1 MKKAVLHAALLGAS
15 ALAAGCST
23 MSEVQPIGEGRFMVG
38 NSVQGGF
45 TSDAEVKSRALDR
58 ARAHCAAS
66 GKQLNVV
73 STRSSGTQGWTPQN
87 SEVVFKCDGP

>member
-1 MKKAVLHAALLGAS
+1 MKTAVVIAAAALI
-15 ALAAGCST
+15 AGCST

-45 TSDAEVKSRALDR
+45 TSDAEVKSRAIER

-87 SEVVFKCDGP
+87 SEVVFRCDQ